1 MAKKSLRSRARVR
14 AFIRAFREGRI
25 VFFTHGD
32 GMVSWRWA
40 NERN

>member
-1 MAKKSLRSRARVR
+1 MKQHRSRARVL

-32 GMVSWRWA
+32 GMVSWRWV
-40 NERN
+40 NDRN